1 LESDK
6 LADFNHSRGKNR
18 SHEKMNKNINANKIN
33 LRRSKSKA
41 TTIALIAIMTIATL
55 MAFLPVSQADLVTR
69 PTHAYVTLSAN
80 PIGMGQTE
88 VVTFR
93 IEELNPLSS
102 GVFVTEVWRGF
113 TVKITNP
120 QGNTETKGPFNAD
133 TTGGSYFTF
142 VPTSAGNY
150 TLQAFFP
157 GQWVNGSF
165 TTVANTGSWSNVTG
179 QPLKSAQW
187 WFAPSQSPIVTL
199 NVQEKPIPSYP
210 DNPLPA
216 GYWTRP
222 IYGENKGWSAIADN
236 WLMRGYDTL
245 NRPFQNGAAYAR
257 YTSAP
262 QSPHILW
269 NQPITFGGVGGG
281 KFGDKVY
288 YTGLSYETYY
298 EQLIL
303 NGRIYYQDHGPVTSV
318 DTFGTNVLDLYTGKQ
333 LFYINN
339 SKIDVAQV
347 LDFESP
353 NEHGLLALLWSLQG
367 STTNGSWIMYDA
379 FTGRQ
384 ILTVVNVTS
393 GSDSANAASTVF
405 GPNGELLS
413 YSITGTGANRRM
425 ILWNSTLAIEGYA
438 NAYFS
443 PRVGSVV
450 DGRKGIQW
458 NVSIPQMS
466 YDPAII
472 TIGEDYILTEGYDKS
487 GYPFVFTD
495 AAFPATLQMDASG
508 NYPTSLQPLWIQN
521 RTDIYSGFYRIPRNI
536 DNGVYV
542 LFDEAN
548 IQYHGYSIKN
558 GQQLWVTDPL
568 STSGWSLFTY
578 VTIQAYG
585 MFYEAGFDGHIRA
598 FNTATGAKVWDF
610 YMGPAGTET
619 PYGEWPS
626 RAGFTVAD
634 GKIYATNDEHT
645 PDAVMWRGGKLYCL
659 DAYTGQQQW
668 NISGWMRMPAIS
680 DGILTAVNS
689 YDNQI
694 YTIGKGPSATTIQGP
709 LTAVPLG
716 TSVTLVGK
724 VTDQSEGQKNT
735 PAISDKD
742 MGAWMEYLHMQK
754 TLPVNAKGVDVTVS
768 IVDPNGNSY
777 VLGNAT
783 SDISGSYGYSWK
795 PTMEGTYQ
803 ITATFA
809 GTNSYGSSYD
819 MTYLTVGPATA
830 QPSAAP
836 TQTPTPAPTATPTA
850 PPSSITPTPSA
861 TTAPQPGTDYTSA
874 IYVGAAAVVVIIVVA
889 VIAIFMRKRK

>member
-1 LESDK
+1 MIKKAHNLELRGNK
-6 LADFNHSRGKNR
+6 RKAVIFALVLMLA
-18 SHEKMNKNINANKIN
+18 
-33 LRRSKSKA
+33 L
-41 TTIALIAIMTIATL
+41 ATL
-55 MAFLPVSQADLVTR
+55 MSFLPFSEGAMLNR

-80 PIGMGQTE
+80 PIGVGQTE

-93 IEELNPLSS
+93 IEELNPISS

-113 TVKITNP
+113 TIKITSP
-120 QGNTETKGPFNAD
+120 DGKVETKGPYNAD
-133 TTGGSYFTF
+133 TTGGSYYTF
-142 VPTSAGNY
+142 APKTTGNF

-157 GQWVNGSF
+157 GQWVNGSY

-179 QPLKSAQW
+179 QPQISAQW
-187 WFAPSQSPIVTL
+187 WFEPSESPIVSL
-199 NVQEKPIPSYP
+199 NVQQDTLPPYP
-210 DNPLPA
+210 DNSLPN

-222 IYGENKGWSAIADN
+222 IYGENKGWSTIADN
-236 WLMRGYDTL
+236 WLMRGYDTM
-245 NRPFQNGAAYAR
+245 NRPFQNGAAFAP

-269 NQPITFGGVGGG
+269 RQPITFGGIGGG

-303 NGRIYYQDHGPVTSV
+303 NGRIYYQDHGPITSV
-318 DTFGTNVLDLYTGKQ
+318 DTFGTRVLDLYTGEE

-339 SKIDVAQV
+339 TRIDLAQV

-353 NEHGLLALLWSLQG
+353 NEHGLLSTIWSLQG
-367 STTNGSWIMYDA
+367 TTTNGTWIMYDA
-379 FTGRQ
+379 FAGRQ
-384 ILTVVNVTS
+384 ILTVTNVTS

-425 ILWNSTLAIEGYA
+425 ILWNSTLAIAGFQS
-438 NAYFS
+438 AYFS
-443 PRVGSVV
+443 PRVGTIV

-466 YDPAII
+466 YNPAII
-472 TIGEDYILTEGYDKS
+472 TIGEGYILTEGYDKS
-487 GYPFVFTD
+487 SYPFIFTD
-495 AAFPATLQMDASG
+495 AAFPATLQMDADGKYS
-508 NYPTSLQPLWIQN
+508 TSVQPLWVQN
-521 RTDIYSGFYRIPRNI
+521 RTEIYSGFYRIPRNI
-536 DNGVYV
+536 ENGVYV

-548 IQYHGYSIKN
+548 VQYHGYSIKN
-558 GQQLWVTDPL
+558 GQELWVTDPL

-585 MFYEAGFDGHIRA
+585 MYYEAGFDGHVRA
-598 FNTATGAKVWDF
+598 FNTTTGYKVWDF

-619 PYGEWPS
+619 PYGHWPS

-634 GKIYATNDEHT
+634 GKIYTTNDEHT

-659 DAYTGQQQW
+659 DAYTGIQQW

-694 YTIGKGPSATTIQGP
+694 YTMGKGPSKTTVSAPQSGVTKGSPVMIS
-709 LTAVPLG
+709 G
-716 TSVTLVGK
+716 T
-724 VTDQSEGQKNT
+724 VTDQTLASKDT
-735 PAISDKD
+735 PAISDQD
-742 MGAWMEYLHMQK
+742 MGAWMEYLYMQK
-754 TLPVNAKGVDVTVS
+754 TIPGNAKGVPIELTA
-768 IVDPNGNSY
+768 IDPNGNPEPI
-777 VLGNAT
+777 GTTT
-783 SDISGSYGYSWK
+783 SDIAGTYGIAWTPK
-795 PTMEGTYQ
+795 LEGTYQ

-809 GTNSYGSSYD
+809 GSNSYGPSFSTSY
-819 MTYLTVGPATA
+819 LVVG
-830 QPSAAP
+830 PSAAP
-836 TQTPTPAPTATPTA
+836 LATSTPILTPSPTETPTA
-850 PPSSITPTPSA
+850 SPTSTT
-861 TTAPQPGTDYTSA
+861 TTAPQPGNDYTTA
-874 IYVGAAAVVVIIVVA
+874 IYVGIAAIIVIIAIAVAAVLQRR
-889 VIAIFMRKRK
+889 RK